1 MLLERRCLWLA
12 RTNAWIVAPD
22 GPGGGRVLVDVP
34 TDPDEATGGGPA
46 GRRVEP

>member
-12 RTNAWIVAPD
+12 RTNAWIVAPG
-22 GPGGGRVLVDVP
+22 GPGGDCVLVDVP
-34 TDPDEATGGGPA
+34 PEPDEATGSGPA